1 MMGSQTKVTVVT
13 EHSEPFRPSPFS
25 QSGVQLLTHVQR
37 PSFPLPANMINDQ
50 KLYSTFLTTSADTSV
65 GLKSLLPKG
74 LLAFMRP
81 ETLMF
86 QTKEASLVR
95 EGWWSNP
102 TRTTH
107 SLFLSFIPPLH
118 TCLRSVVTTW
128 KTIPF
133 SSWYDRFFST
143 RHTEPLFLEP
153 LYSFIPRLIFTHTST
168 LP

>member
-1 MMGSQTKVTVVT
+1 MSPQTKVTIVT
-13 EHSEPFRPSPFS
+13 EHSEPGRPSPFS

-37 PSFPLPANMINDQ
+37 PSFPLPTDMINDQ

-65 GLKSLLPKG
+65 GLKSLLSKG
-74 LLAFMRP
+74 LLALMRP

-86 QTKEASLVR
+86 QTKQASLVR
-95 EGWWSNP
+95 GGWGSNP
-102 TRTTH
+102 TRTAH
-107 SLFLSFIPPLH
+107 SLVLSFIPPLH
-118 TCLRSVVTTW
+118 PRLRSMVTTW
-128 KTIPF
+128 ETIPF

-143 RHTEPLFLEP
+143 RHTESFFLEP